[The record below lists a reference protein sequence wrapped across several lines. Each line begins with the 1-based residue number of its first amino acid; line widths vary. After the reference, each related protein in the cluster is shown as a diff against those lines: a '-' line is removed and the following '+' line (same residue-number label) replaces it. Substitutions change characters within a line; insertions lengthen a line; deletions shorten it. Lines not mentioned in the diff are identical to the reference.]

1 MEAMGD
7 FTGGVSE
14 IYELDK
20 IPNDFF
26 MIMLKSFQ
34 RQSLMCGDILNL
46 KMVRYSI
53 LQKKIVF
60 ILDMHF
66 KF

>member
-20 IPNDFF
+20 IPNNFF
-26 MIMLKSFQ
+26 TIMLNSFQ

-46 KMVRYSI
+46 KTVRYSI
-53 LQKKIVF
+53 LYKIIF
-60 ILDMHF
+60 LILDMMF